1 MKESISY
8 SFLLNIIIL
17 FIFVCV
23 AIIMGIFSYYKAF
36 RANTI
41 ISETIE
47 KYEGFNCVS
56 KEEIARK
63 LGGLGYNTPFNVQ
76 CKSSDK
82 NCETD
87 SDTNGNYKVISYNL
101 DFEGNYI
108 YDEDMN
114 STYKCEEKNGIN
126 YCTTNKHYQYGIYT
140 YMYVELP
147 VISNLL
153 KLSYFSKTNPMYE
166 FRNFYVEQTSST
178 NRSGATTTN
187 TQITD
192 TESVFDN
199 LYTKEII
206 DGKVYVKDGYYGTET
221 IVDYDEENNPI
232 TSTTVRA
239 NDVLAD
245 TALQVTA
252 ILRSGDTG
260 KFNYEILFNH
270 LTNNKGRNYLVR
282 AQTINLAT
290 MNGGDFSNTLFTIIK
305 NRGVQRNRCGF
316 IRNYEI
322 INKDE
327 IESIEN

>member
-178 NRSGATTTN
+178 NRSGAATTN

-192 TESVFDN
+192 TEVAFKN
-199 LYTKEII
+199 MYKREII
-206 DGKVYVKDGYYGTET
+206 DGKIYVKDGYAGE
-221 IVDYDEENNPI
+221 
-232 TSTTVRA
+232 STATYTDS
-239 NDVLAD
+239 NDNV
-245 TALQVTA
+245 
-252 ILRSGDTG
+252 
-260 KFNYEILFNH
+260 
-270 LTNNKGRNYLVR
+270 
-282 AQTINLAT
+282 QTIENPTSNKLLAQASLSIYAQFLNGFGAAKSFSDGKMSYEYLFKDITQESGVNLRTRA
-290 MNGGDFSNTLFTIIK
+290 SA
-305 NRGVQRNRCGF
+305 
-316 IRNYEI
+316 
-322 INKDE
+322 INL
-327 IESIEN
+327 ESIFGAFDGSLTTKIMGKGIPRHECGYVMDYGLLN